1 MCNRRLVR
9 RVVRGKTIRR
19 QSPVPRRGGLQIP
32 GLLAAELRLSIG
44 RSLGIERRLRR
55 GKNLSIERW
64 KRSGGRLGQH
74 VRLSLPALLRARHWG
89 RQRRWWRRQQHP
101 QGSRSATC
109 LPSAPQVEA
118 RVPHRTFRCPA
129 LLQEPRLPPP
139 LLVVAEGVKP

>member
-89 RQRRWWRRQQHP
+89 RQRRWWRRQHGPVHP
-101 QGSRSATC
+101 VVPRRRSFARSPGRGSQIRG
-109 LPSAPQVEA
+109 
-118 RVPHRTFRCPA
+118 RRPHGGCRFSHEIGRA
-129 LLQEPRLPPP
+129 H
-139 LLVVAEGVKP
+139 V